1 MHRAGRKRAGPR
13 HAHSQ
18 PGGTSKGPEMAD
30 TTTDIR
36 KLIPLKEATLMIGM
50 HDVRVTKELIKQGR
64 LRARVIGRNVLVTA
78 RSIDEFVNGRD

>member
-1 MHRAGRKRAGPR
+1 
-13 HAHSQ
+13 
-18 PGGTSKGPEMAD
+18 
-30 TTTDIR
+30 
-36 KLIPLKEATLMIGM
+36 MIGM

>member
-1 MHRAGRKRAGPR
+1 
-13 HAHSQ
+13 
-18 PGGTSKGPEMAD
+18 MAN

-36 KLIPLKEATLMIGM
+36 KLIPIKEATLMIGM

-78 RSIDEFVNGRD
+78 RSIDEVVNARD